1 MRNKEGNNEP
11 KRARKQIGRQNT
23 EKVQEYKMKSNI
35 NANTSIIPTNK
46 NEINSPIKKARL
58 GAFTTDTTDIKK
70 IIWYY

>member
-1 MRNKEGNNEP
+1 
-11 KRARKQIGRQNT
+11 
-23 EKVQEYKMKSNI
+23 MKANI